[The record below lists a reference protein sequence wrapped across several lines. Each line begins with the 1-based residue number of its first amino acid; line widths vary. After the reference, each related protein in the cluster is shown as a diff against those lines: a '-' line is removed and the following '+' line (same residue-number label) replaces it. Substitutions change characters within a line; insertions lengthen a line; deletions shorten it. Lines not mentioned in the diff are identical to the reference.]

1 MAVIGQITTNLS
13 SPVLQVA
20 IVAVACLVLYA
31 AVKIGYVMLKIA
43 LGLAGLALLGGS
55 IWWFFSGMH
64 H

>member
-1 MAVIGQITTNLS
+1 M
-13 SPVLQVA
+13 
-20 IVAVACLVLYA
+20 LYA
-31 AVKIGYVMLKIA
+31 AVKVGYVLLKIV